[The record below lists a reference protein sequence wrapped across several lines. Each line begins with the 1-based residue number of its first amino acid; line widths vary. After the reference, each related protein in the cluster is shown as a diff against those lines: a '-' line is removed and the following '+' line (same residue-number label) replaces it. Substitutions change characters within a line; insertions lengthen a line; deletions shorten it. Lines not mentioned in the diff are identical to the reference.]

1 MEERP
6 TMKMPK
12 YIAFVAACAC
22 ALGFVPGAAQKACA
36 IDTSTTVT
44 TIHHWKASDEITF
57 SGAIHELMTK
67 PVTGAP
73 VGLNLLMDGSQG
85 VLYANVGSHLDNE
98 TKKTLAPG
106 QVITIKGVVSSFNG
120 TNYLL
125 VRELTLGQKTLKVRG
140 IHGMPAKINSTAST
154 QGNRPRGKNVSV
166 GGAQ

>member
-1 MEERP
+1 
-6 TMKMPK
+6 MKMPR

-22 ALGFVPGAAQKACA
+22 ALGFVPGATQEACA
-36 IDTSTTVT
+36 NETSTTVT
-44 TIHHWKASDEITF
+44 TIHHWKTSDEITF

-73 VGLNLLMDGSQG
+73 AGLNLLMDGSQG

-98 TKKTLAPG
+98 TKKALVPG
-106 QVITIKGVVSSFNG
+106 QMITIKGVVRSFNG

-125 VRELTLGQKTLKVRG
+125 ARELTLGQQTLKVRG
-140 IHGMPAKINSTAST
+140 IHGMPAKITATAST
-154 QGNRPRGKNVSV
+154 QGNRPRGKKASV

>member
-1 MEERP
+1 MLWDLFLGATQE
-6 TMKMPK
+6 
-12 YIAFVAACAC
+12 ACANE
-22 ALGFVPGAAQKACA
+22 
-36 IDTSTTVT
+36 TSTTVT
-44 TIHHWKASDEITF
+44 PIHLWRASDEIIF

-106 QVITIKGVVSSFNG
+106 LSDHDQRRRSKFQRNQLSACTRAPPW
-120 TNYLL
+120 TNT
-125 VRELTLGQKTLKVRG
+125 EGCG
-140 IHGMPAKINSTAST
+140 IHRIPAKINSTVST
-154 QGNRPRGKNVSV
+154 QDNRPRGKNASV